1 MPAGNST
8 DRSISNRLVFLG
20 HSTVL
25 VDIAGTRLLTDPV
38 LGHVLWSLRRRA
50 AVVSGAHL
58 ADVDA
63 VFISHGHFDHLDLP
77 SLRALPGRPQV
88 IVPAGLG
95 SIAKRA
101 DLGPVHEVRAGDRL
115 QVGGVEIEIVQAVH
129 GGRRSPWAAGD
140 AIGCLISA
148 PAPAAS
154 PAAAPAASTSSA
166 ASTVYF
172 AGDTDL
178 FPAMEEMAGRVDV
191 ALLPVGGW
199 GPRLG
204 RGHLDPRR
212 AAEAAALIKPTVAVP
227 IHWGTL
233 SPIWLHRLMGKRFD
247 APGPA
252 FAEAIARYAPLV
264 HVHVL
269 APGASID
276 LPDRDAAAA

>member
-1 MPAGNST
+1 MDMPAANPT
-8 DRSISNRLVFLG
+8 DRSIGNRLVFLG

-25 VDIAGTRLLTDPV
+25 VETAGTRLLTDPV

-50 AVVSGAHL
+50 AAISAAHL

-63 VFISHGHFDHLDLP
+63 VFISHAHFDHLDMP

-88 IVPAGLG
+88 IVPAGLAN
-95 SIAKRA
+95 IVKRA

-115 QVGGVEIEIVQAVH
+115 HVGDVELEIVQAAH
-129 GGRRSPWAAGD
+129 GGRRSPWAAAD
-140 AIGCLISA
+140 AIGGLIST
-148 PAPAAS
+148 PAGSLAG
-154 PAAAPAASTSSA
+154 STA

-178 FPAMEEMAGRVDV
+178 FPAMEAMAGRVDV

-212 AAEAAALIKPTVAVP
+212 AAEAAALIKPTIAVP

-252 FAEAIARYAPLV
+252 FAEAVARYAPGV
-264 HVHVL
+264 RVRVL

>member
-1 MPAGNST
+1 MPATSPA
-8 DRSISNRLVFLG
+8 DRPVGNRLVFLG

-25 VDIAGTRLLTDPV
+25 VEMAGTRLLTDPV
-38 LGHVLWSLRRRA
+38 LGHVLRSLRRRA
-50 AVVSGAHL
+50 EAVPAAHL

-63 VFISHGHFDHLDLP
+63 IFISHGHFDHLDLP
-77 SLRALPGRPQV
+77 SLRAIPGRPQV

-95 SIAKRA
+95 HVLQRA
-101 DLGPVHEVRAGDRL
+101 DLGPVHEVRVGDRL
-115 QVGGVEIEIVQAVH
+115 RIGRVDLEIVPAAH
-129 GGRRSPWAAGD
+129 GGRRSPWAAAD
-140 AIGCLISA
+140 AIGCLVSA
-148 PAPAAS
+148 G
-154 PAAAPAASTSSA
+154 
-166 ASTVYF
+166 STVYF

-178 FPAMEEMAGRVDV
+178 FPAMKTMAGRVDV

-212 AAEAAALIKPTVAVP
+212 AAEAAALIQPTIAVP

-233 SPIWLHRLMGKRFD
+233 SPVWLHRLFGRRFD

-252 FAEAIARYAPLV
+252 FAEAAARYAPAV
-264 HVHVL
+264 RVCVL

-276 LPDRDAAAA
+276 LPDRRVAAA